1 MYAEYLQFLI
11 NPLFIFKILILIMI
25 FVFIIFML
33 IVLNQVRSIL
43 RTINQP
49 KTPLVVMVAIILL
62 LGAASLFLTSLVI
75 L

>member
-1 MYAEYLQFLI
+1 MYNNLQFLI
-11 NPLFIFKILILIMI
+11 NPFFLLKILMLIMI

-33 IVLNQVRSIL
+33 IVLVQVRSMA

-49 KTPLVVMVAIILL
+49 RTAIVVTVGIILL
-62 LGAASLFLTSLVI
+62 LAAASLFLTSLVI